1 MQIKNL
7 FERDIFRPINGVV
20 KADQLDNSSV
30 WQELDEFV
38 ITRELDQHFRKFINW
53 NLEAVDQGKNPDAN
67 GKMGIWISGF
77 FGSGKSHF
85 LKVIS
90 YLLSNRTHT
99 HDGQSRQAVEF
110 FESKVKDAMLFG
122 DIKRAVAADTDVILF
137 NIDSKADH
145 GSGKGRDLILRVFLR
160 VLNELQGYSG
170 DHPHIA
176 HMERYLEQK
185 GKLKAF
191 QDAYEKQT
199 GLNWNAERDAYQ
211 FNRDEVVKAFSEA
224 LGQSEAAAE
233 KWIDGAEDNFS
244 MSVENFC
251 KWVKEYLDSKGPQHR
266 IVFLADEVGQF
277 IGSDSHLMLNLQTIT
292 EELGTIC
299 GRRAWVVVTSQE
311 DMDTV
316 LGDMSKTKKQD
327 FSKIQGRFHP
337 PLSLSSAN
345 VDEVIQSR
353 LLAKLPD
360 ARDEV
365 ARYFS
370 EKNRSDI
377 LKSQLTFKNCGMTF
391 RQFKDGEDF
400 VKNYPFAPYQFQLI
414 QRIFESIRKAGAT
427 GMHLARG
434 ERSMLDAFQ
443 SAAKTAS
450 IKEVGVLVP
459 LYDFYPSIESFL
471 DTTVK
476 KTIDQA
482 ETNPSLEP
490 FDIQLLQVLFL
501 IRYVDEMKGNVDN
514 LVTLCLDQI
523 DGDRLALRHRIEE
536 SLGRLEKETLISRSG
551 DNYFFLTNEERDI
564 NKEIKQV
571 DLSSSEEA
579 KLQGEIIFEDVLKGQ
594 RKHKFGGNSMLF
606 DFNRR
611 CDGFPIGNQKDGALL
626 VSVITPLADDYDVF
640 DKGKAIL
647 ESFTEGGYVLI
658 RLGNDESLGRE
669 LRTYLQTEKYLS
681 RKNDGTLTE
690 STKRILRDS
699 AEDNR
704 QRRER
709 LTTLLGEML
718 AAAEYFVAGQ
728 PLKLKAS
735 TPMAALDEAMEYL
748 IQNTFS
754 KMSFLK
760 RITTEANKEIQ
771 AVLRSNDIAKEQLLF
786 QTGENNPD
794 ALEDLRSYLQL
805 CSTKSQ
811 QVVLHDMLEKRYSLR
826 PYGWPDE
833 EVLLLLARLVVLSEI
848 TLMMD
853 STLLPID
860 KVYEAITTPAK
871 RRKIVIRK
879 RETSDPK
886 AIQNARSLGK
896 DLFAEMGPDGE
907 DGLMS
912 FLQGKLR
919 SWQLALQGYKQL
931 ADTGSY
937 PGKDEITQGLTL
949 ISRLQADKES
959 RKFIE
964 RFNTLKNDLLDLVD
978 HYHDLEHFYD
988 HQKATWE
995 KLRKAHTAFQL
1006 NRLELEKDDQA
1017 GTALKRMQEIL
1028 TAASPYGLIKEA
1040 DALINTVDGVNAAL
1054 LSGRRTQALSK
1065 IDAHIATLNKDI
1077 AAAQGN
1083 ASLRAACLK
1092 PLETLKEQVQKQE
1105 SLAHITQAE
1114 TEALKELDAAI
1125 GRIEKSVQY
1134 AVGGG
1139 QEGIGSEQDEVTK
1152 HGGTNVV
1159 KEDDV
1164 KPAIKPRR
1172 VIKPVDL
1179 VGSNYLETPEAANEF
1194 VDKLRDQLLQAIK
1207 NGERIEIR

>member
-1 MQIKNL
+1 MLIKNL

-20 KADQLDNSSV
+20 KADQLDDSSV

-38 ITRELDQHFRKFINW
+38 ITRELDQHFRKFISW
-53 NLEAVDQGKNPDAN
+53 YLEAVDQGKNPCPT

-85 LKVIS
+85 LKVLS
-90 YLLSNRTHT
+90 YLLHNRTHT
-99 HDGQSRQAVEF
+99 HNGESKQAVEF

-122 DIKRAVAADTDVILF
+122 DIKRAVVANTDVILF

-145 GSGKGRDLILRVFLR
+145 GSTTGRDLILRVFLK
-160 VLNELQGYSG
+160 VFNELQGYSG
-170 DHPHIA
+170 DHPHVA
-176 HMERYLEQK
+176 HMERYLESK
-185 GKLKAF
+185 GKLKGFHA
-191 QDAYEKQT
+191 AYEKHA
-199 GLNWNAERDAYQ
+199 GLNWLKERDAYQ
-211 FNRDEVVKAFSEA
+211 FNRDEIVKAFSETT
-224 LGQSEAAAE
+224 GQSQTAAE

-244 MSVENFC
+244 MSVESFC
-251 KWVKEYLDSKGPQHR
+251 KCVKDYLDSKGPQHR

-277 IGSDSHLMLNLQTIT
+277 IGTDSHLMLNLQTIT

-299 GRRAWVVVTSQE
+299 RRQAWVVVTSQE
-311 DMDTV
+311 DMDAV

-327 FSKIQGRFHP
+327 FSKIQGRFFP

-360 ARDEV
+360 VKDELEGEFV
-365 ARYFS
+365 A
-370 EKNRSDI
+370 KGDI
-377 LKSQLTFKNCGMTF
+377 LKNQLTFKNCGMTF

-400 VKNYPFAPYQFQLI
+400 VKNYPFAPYQFQLV
-414 QRIFESIRKAGAT
+414 QKIFESIRKAGAT

-443 SAAKTAS
+443 SAAKTVS
-450 IKEVGVLVP
+450 MNEVGVLVP

-471 DTTVK
+471 DTAVK

-482 ETNPSLEP
+482 KDNRSLEP

-523 DGDRLALRHRIEE
+523 DGDRLALRRRIEE

-571 DLSSSEEA
+571 DLSSGEVA
-579 KLQGEIIFEDVLKGQ
+579 KLQGEVIFEDVLKGQ
-594 RKHKFGGNSMLF
+594 RKHRFSANKMDF

-611 CDGFPIGNQKDGALL
+611 CDQFPVGNQKDGALL
-626 VSVITPLADDYDVF
+626 VSVITPLADDYEFYDN
-640 DKGKAIL
+640 GKATF
-647 ESFTEGGYVLI
+647 ESNAENGNVLI

-681 RKNDGTLTE
+681 RKNDGTLSE

-709 LTTLLGEML
+709 LTNLLGEML

-735 TPMAALDEAMEYL
+735 SPLAALDEAMEYL
-748 IQNTFS
+748 IQNTFN
-754 KMSFLK
+754 KMSYLK
-760 RITTEANKEIQ
+760 RLTAEPLKEVQ
-771 AVLRSNDIAKEQLLF
+771 AVLRSNDIAKEQVLF
-786 QTGENNPD
+786 QTGENNPE

-805 CSTKSQ
+805 CSMKSQ
-811 QVVLHDMLEKRYSLR
+811 QVVLYDMLEKRYSLR
-826 PYGWPDE
+826 PYGWPE
-833 EVLLLLARLVVLSEI
+833 AEVLLLVARLIVLSEI
-848 TLMMD
+848 NLMMD
-853 STLLPID
+853 STLLPIE

-871 RRKIVIRK
+871 QRKIVIRK

-907 DGLMS
+907 DGLTT
-912 FLQGKLR
+912 FLQTKLKG
-919 SWQLALQGYKQL
+919 WQAALHGYKQL
-931 ADTGSY
+931 ADTGNY
-937 PGKDEITQGLTL
+937 PGGDEITQGLTL
-949 ISRLQADKES
+949 ISPLIADKES

-964 RFNTLKNDLLDLVD
+964 RFNDLKKDLLVLADQF
-978 HYHDLEHFYD
+978 HDLEHFYV
-988 HQKATWE
+988 HQKPTWE
-995 KLRKAHTAFQL
+995 KLRKAHVAFQL
-1006 NRLELEKDDQA
+1006 NRLELEKDSQA
-1017 GTALKRMQEIL
+1017 GPALQRMHEIL
-1028 TAASPYGLIKEA
+1028 SAKSPYGLIKDA
-1040 DALINTVDGVNAAL
+1040 DALINTVNAVNSSL
-1054 LSGRRTQALSK
+1054 LTGRRTQATAK
-1065 IDAHIATLNKDI
+1065 IDAHIATLNKDV
-1077 AAAQGN
+1077 AAAQGE
-1083 ASLRAACLK
+1083 ASLRSACLK
-1092 PLETLKEQVQKQE
+1092 PLEALKEQVQKE
-1105 SLAHITQAE
+1105 GSLAHITQAE
-1114 TEALKELDAAI
+1114 SEAAKEFDLAVD
-1125 GRIEKSVQY
+1125 RIEDFQRKLAEQKKP
-1134 AVGGG
+1134 
-1139 QEGIGSEQDEVTK
+1139 QDDGSGKLQPPP
-1152 HGGTNVV
+1152 VV
-1159 KEDDV
+1159 KKQRVV
-1164 KPAIKPRR
+1164 KPA
-1172 VIKPVDL
+1172 DL
-1179 VGSNYLETPEAANEF
+1179 VKTTYLETSGDVNDF
-1194 VDKLRDQLLQAIK
+1194 LDTLRQELEKAI
-1207 NGERIEIR
+1207 NNNERIQIR

>member
-1 MQIKNL
+1 MLIKNL

-20 KADQLDNSSV
+20 KADQLDDSSV

-38 ITRELDQHFRKFINW
+38 ITRELDQHFRKFISW
-53 NLEAVDQGKNPDAN
+53 YLEAVDQGKNPDPT

-85 LKVIS
+85 LKVLS
-90 YLLSNRTHT
+90 YLLRNGTHT
-99 HDGQSRQAVEF
+99 LDGQQKQAVEF

-122 DIKRAVAADTDVILF
+122 DIKRAVVANTDVILF

-145 GSGKGRDLILRVFLR
+145 GSSTGRDLILRVFLK

-176 HMERYLEQK
+176 HMERYLESK

-191 QDAYEKQT
+191 HAAYEKHT
-199 GLNWNAERDAYQ
+199 GLDWIHERDAYQ

-224 LGQSEAAAE
+224 LGQSQAAAE

-251 KWVKEYLDSKGPQHR
+251 KWTKEYLESKGPQHR
-266 IVFLADEVGQF
+266 IVFLVDEVGQF
-277 IGSDSHLMLNLQTIT
+277 IGNDSHLMLNLQTIT

-299 GRRAWVVVTSQE
+299 RRRAWVVVTSQE

-316 LGDMSKTKKQD
+316 LGDMSKAKKQD
-327 FSKIQGRFHP
+327 FSKIQGRFFP

-360 ARDEV
+360 VKPDLEAVFKKRG
-365 ARYFS
+365 
-370 EKNRSDI
+370 DI

-391 RQFKDGEDF
+391 RQYKDGEDF

-414 QRIFESIRKAGAT
+414 QKIFEAIRKAGAT

-443 SAAKTAS
+443 SAAKAVS
-450 IKEVGVLVP
+450 INEVGVLVP

-471 DTTVK
+471 DTAVK

-523 DGDRLALRHRIEE
+523 DGDRLALRRRIEE

-564 NKEIKQV
+564 TKEIKNV
-571 DLSSSEEA
+571 DLASGEEA

-594 RKHKFGGNSMLF
+594 RKHRFSANKMDF

-626 VSVITPLADDYDVF
+626 VSVITPLADDYEIY

-647 ESFTEGGYVLI
+647 ESAAEGGYCLI

-669 LRTYLQTEKYLS
+669 LRTYIQTEKYLS

-760 RITTEANKEIQ
+760 RLSPEPLKEVQ

-786 QTGENNPD
+786 QTGENNPE

-805 CSTKSQ
+805 CSMKSQ
-811 QVVLHDMLEKRYSLR
+811 QVVLHDMLEKRYALR

-833 EVLLLLARLVVLSEI
+833 EVLLLLARLVVLSEVS
-848 TLMMD
+848 LMMD
-853 STLLPID
+853 STLLPTD
-860 KVYEAITTPAK
+860 KVYEAVSTPAK

-907 DGLMS
+907 DGLMV

-919 SWQLALQGYKQL
+919 GWQLALQGYKQL
-931 ADTGSY
+931 ADTGNY
-937 PGKDEITQGLTL
+937 PGKDEIAHGLTL
-949 ISRLQADKES
+949 ISPLLTDKES
-959 RKFIE
+959 KKFIE
-964 RFNTLKNDLLDLVD
+964 RFNMLKKDLLDLAD
-978 HYHDLEHFYD
+978 QYHDLEHFYE
-988 HQKATWE
+988 HQKPTWE
-995 KLRKAHTAFQL
+995 KLRKANTAFQL
-1006 NRLELEKDDQA
+1006 NRLELEKDAQA
-1017 GTALKRMQEIL
+1017 GPALKRMQEIL
-1028 TAASPYGLIKEA
+1028 AAACPYGLIKEA
-1040 DALINTVDGVNAAL
+1040 DALISMVDGVNAAL
-1054 LSGRRTQALSK
+1054 LTGRRTQALAK

-1077 AAAQGN
+1077 AAAQGE
-1083 ASLRAACLK
+1083 AGLRSACIK
-1092 PLETLKEQVQKQE
+1092 PLEALKEQVQKEE

-1114 TEALKELDAAI
+1114 GEAVKEFDVAV
-1125 GRIEKSVQY
+1125 GRIEDFLRKLAEQKKPKDD
-1134 AVGGG
+1134 
-1139 QEGIGSEQDEVTK
+1139 GSGKTPPPPP
-1152 HGGTNVV
+1152 VV
-1159 KEDDV
+1159 KKQRVV
-1164 KPAIKPRR
+1164 KPAE
-1172 VIKPVDL
+1172 L
-1179 VGSNYLETPEAANEF
+1179 VKTTYLETSDDVNGFLDA
-1194 VDKLRDQLLQAIK
+1194 LRQELEKAIAS
-1207 NGERIEIR
+1207 NERIQIR

>member
-1 MQIKNL
+1 MLIKNL

-20 KADQLDNSSV
+20 KADQLDDSSV

-38 ITRELDQHFRKFINW
+38 ITRELDQHFRKFISW
-53 NLEAVDQGKNPDAN
+53 YLEAVDQAKNLAPA
-67 GKMGIWISGF
+67 GKMGVWISGY

-85 LKVIS
+85 LKVLS
-90 YLLSNRTHT
+90 YLLNNRTHT
-99 HDGQSRQAVEF
+99 NNGQSKQAVEF
-110 FESKVKDAMLFG
+110 FGSKVKDAMLFG
-122 DIKRAVAADTDVILF
+122 DIKRAVAAKTDVILF

-145 GSGKGRDLILRVFLR
+145 GSGTGRDLILRVFLK

-176 HMERYLEQK
+176 HMERHLESK

-191 QDAYEKQT
+191 HDAYEKYT
-199 GLNWNAERDAYQ
+199 GLNWLVERDAYQ
-211 FNRDEVVKAFSEA
+211 FNRDEIVKAFSEA
-224 LGQSEAAAE
+224 LGQSQAAAE

-244 MSVENFC
+244 LSVENFC
-251 KWVKEYLDSKGPQHR
+251 KWTKEYLDSKGPQHR
-266 IVFLADEVGQF
+266 VVFLVDEVGQF
-277 IGSDSHLMLNLQTIT
+277 IGTDSHLMLNLQTIT

-299 GRRAWVVVTSQE
+299 ERRAWVVVTSQA
-311 DMDTV
+311 DMDAV

-327 FSKIQGRFHP
+327 FSKIQGRFFP

-345 VDEVIQSR
+345 VDEVIQTR
-353 LLAKLPD
+353 LLAKVPEAQAELQ
-360 ARDEV
+360 E
-365 ARYFS
+365 FFQTN
-370 EKNRSDI
+370 NRGDI

-391 RQFKDGEDF
+391 RQYKDAEDF

-414 QRIFESIRKAGAT
+414 QKIFEAIRKAGAT

-443 SAAKTAS
+443 SAAKTVS
-450 IKEVGVLVP
+450 INEVGILVP

-471 DTTVK
+471 DTAVK

-490 FDIQLLQVLFL
+490 FDNHLLQVLFL

-523 DGDRLALRHRIEE
+523 DGDRLALRRRIEE

-551 DNYFFLTNEERDI
+551 DLYSFLTNEERDI

-571 DLSSSEEA
+571 DLSSGEEA

-594 RKHKFGGNSMLF
+594 RKHRFSANKMDF

-611 CDGFPIGNQKDGALL
+611 CDQFPVGNQRDGALL
-626 VSVITPLADDYDVF
+626 VSVITPLADDYEIF

-647 ESFTEGGYVLI
+647 ESAAEGGYVLM

-681 RKNDGTLTE
+681 RKNDGTLSE
-690 STKRILRDS
+690 STKRILRDC

-735 TPMAALDEAMEYL
+735 APLAALDEAMEYL
-748 IQNTFS
+748 IQNTFN
-754 KMSFLK
+754 KMSYLK
-760 RITTEANKEIQ
+760 RPCPDPLKEVQ
-771 AVLRSNDIAKEQLLF
+771 SVLRSNDIAKENLLV
-786 QTGENNPD
+786 QTGENNPE
-794 ALEDLRSYLQL
+794 ALDDIRNFLHLS
-805 CSTKSQ
+805 SMKSQ
-811 QVVLHDMLEKRYSLR
+811 QVVLHDMLEKRYSVR

-833 EVLLLLARLVVLSEI
+833 EVLLLLARLIVLSEI
-848 TLMMD
+848 NLVMD
-853 STLLPID
+853 STLVPID

-886 AIQNARSLGK
+886 AVQNARSLGK

-907 DGLMS
+907 DGLCT
-912 FLQGKLR
+912 FLQTKLKGWHTTL
-919 SWQLALQGYKQL
+919 SGYKQL
-931 ADTGSY
+931 ADTGNY
-937 PGKDEITQGLTL
+937 PGGDEINQGLTL
-949 ISRLQADKES
+949 INPLLADKDS
-959 RKFIE
+959 KKFIE
-964 RFNTLKNDLLDLVD
+964 RFNTLKNDLLDLSDQYNDV
-978 HYHDLEHFYD
+978 HHFYGL
-988 HQKATWE
+988 QKPTWE
-995 KLRKAHTAFQL
+995 KLRKAHVTFQL
-1006 NRLELEKDDQA
+1006 NRLELEKDTQA
-1017 GTALKRMQEIL
+1017 GPALKRMQEIL
-1028 TAASPYGLIKEA
+1028 SAKSPYKLIKEA
-1040 DALINTVDGVNAAL
+1040 DSLINTVNEVNSTV
-1054 LSGRRTQALSK
+1054 LSERRARAIAK
-1065 IDAHIATLNKDI
+1065 IDSHIAAINKDV
-1077 AAAQGN
+1077 AAAQGE
-1083 ASLRAACLK
+1083 ASLRSACLK
-1092 PLETLKEQVQKQE
+1092 PLEAMKEQVQKEE

-1114 TEALKELDAAI
+1114 DEAVKEFDIAVE
-1125 GRIEKSVQY
+1125 RIEQTIQKATQK
-1134 AVGGG
+1134 GGVEIPSG
-1139 QEGIGSEQDEVTK
+1139 QS
-1152 HGGTNVV
+1152 VV
-1159 KEDDV
+1159 KENPP
-1164 KPAIKPRR
+1164 KPALKPRR
-1172 VIKPVDL
+1172 VIKPMEL
-1179 VGSNYLETPEAANEF
+1179 VTQSYLETQAEVDEF
-1194 VDKLRDQLLQAIK
+1194 IDKLRSELNKAIA